1 MIKGQKLGCWRA
13 AVGPAINEVCSTCWY
28 SSATWWLLDVLA
40 CIKVWG
46 WHEWDGTGTK
56 SPAVIK
62 PALTVCLVSHYRQKN
77 SEAKRCHWMQQLWSR
92 FRCWTSLNPEDSC
105 VCALNGP
112 VWFPLCS
119 AAGPELLARWHHF
132 MILLVYQA
140 PFPLRPLISLLLPAV
155 CQAVLQLCTGWCCRD
170 HILKEKFHIFS
181 LV

>member
-1 MIKGQKLGCWRA
+1 MIVRRVGMRQIMRLTWTSLEQKQQ
-13 AVGPAINEVCSTCWY
+13 
-28 SSATWWLLDVLA
+28 SSNL
-40 CIKVWG
+40 
-46 WHEWDGTGTK
+46 
-56 SPAVIK
+56 SPGD
-62 PALTVCLVSHYRQKN
+62 LLVSHYKQKN
-77 SEAKRCHWMQQLWSR
+77 SEVKRCLGVHWMQQLWSR
-92 FRCWTSLNPEDSC
+92 LKCWTIHNVNPEDSC

-119 AAGPELLARWHHF
+119 AAGPELLAHWHHF

-155 CQAVLQLCTGWCCRD
+155 CQTVLQLCTGWCCRD